1 MPRLSSN
8 SRPMQASISHMSTD
22 RPEFKLIG
30 SVGFW
35 LAVAMSALQG
45 LNAVRTFFD
54 PVGFASYMGVPIN
67 GTEQV
72 AWVQIYGLR
81 AAFISL
87 LVAVLIIRQDMAAL
101 KWTAITALV
110 MPLGD
115 AWLASQAGAPPS
127 IVGRHM
133 VIAVFL
139 ILASYFLGRVA
150 RQQAQAG
157 GDE

>member
-1 MPRLSSN
+1 MR
-8 SRPMQASISHMSTD
+8 TD
-22 RPEFKLIG
+22 RSEFRPIR

-45 LNAVRTFFD
+45 LNAVRTLLD
-54 PVGFASYMGVPIN
+54 PVGFASYMGVSIN
-67 GTEQV
+67 ATEQA

-87 LVAVLIIRQDMAAL
+87 LVTVLIIRQDMAAL
-101 KWTAITALV
+101 KWTAIAALV

-127 IVGRHM
+127 IVARHM
-133 VIAVFL
+133 GIAVFL
-139 ILASYFLGRVA
+139 ILASYFLGRAA
-150 RQQAQAG
+150 RQQAQARG
-157 GDE
+157 NE

>member
-1 MPRLSSN
+1 M
-8 SRPMQASISHMSTD
+8 SID
-22 RPEFKLIG
+22 RSEFKLIR

-45 LNAVRTFFD
+45 LNAARTFFD

-67 GTEQV
+67 VTEQV
-72 AWVQIYGLR
+72 GWVQIYGLR

-87 LVAVLIIRQDMAAL
+87 LVAILLIRQDMAAL
-101 KWTAITALV
+101 KWTAIAAFV

-133 VIAVFL
+133 GIAVFL
-139 ILASYFLGRVA
+139 ILAAYFLGRAA
-150 RQQAQAG
+150 RQQALAR